1 MPIIDAHHHFWKYT
15 PEEYGWIDD
24 SMAALRRDFLP
35 ADLRA
40 TLAGAGVDA
49 AVSVQARQSL
59 EETEWLLGMSE
70 QHDFLAGVVG
80 WVPLAD
86 PGVGEILERLA
97 ARPKLKAVRHI
108 VQGEPDDRFLLRDD
122 FNRGI
127 RALTACGLVY
137 DILIYERHL
146 PVAIE
151 FVDRHPRQRF
161 VLDHIAKPR
170 IRDRAPGSL
179 DPWRTNLHEL
189 ASRENVFCKLSG
201 VATEADFPNLTP
213 ANRHQLRP
221 YMDAALKA
229 FGVRRIMFGSDW
241 PVCLAAIPYAD
252 WLEMVSDAIGGFSES
267 EREWVLGKSAAAAY
281 GL

>member
-24 SMAALRRDFLP
+24 SMTALRRDFLP

-40 TLAGAGVDA
+40 TLAAAGVDA
-49 AVSVQARQSL
+49 AISVQARQSL
-59 EETEWLLGMSE
+59 EETAWLLGMAE

-86 PGVGEILERLA
+86 PGVEQILEHFT
-97 ARPKLKAVRHI
+97 ARPKLKAIRHI
-108 VQGEPDDRFLLRDD
+108 VQSEPDDRFLLRDS

-127 RALTACGLVY
+127 RALTARGLVY

-151 FVDRHPRQRF
+151 FVDRHPRQLF

-170 IRDRAPGSL
+170 IRDGGL
-179 DPWRTNLHEL
+179 EPWRSNLREL
-189 ASRENVFCKLSG
+189 ARRENVFCKLSG
-201 VATEADFPNLTP
+201 VATEADFLNLTP
-213 ANRHQLRP
+213 DNRDQLRP
-221 YMDAALKA
+221 YMNAALEA
-229 FGVRRIMFGSDW
+229 FGPRRIMFGSDW
-241 PVCLAAIPYAD
+241 PVCLAALAYAD
-252 WLEMVSDAIGGFSES
+252 WFAMVNDVIGGFSES
-267 EREWVLGKSAAAAY
+267 EREWVLGGTAAQAY